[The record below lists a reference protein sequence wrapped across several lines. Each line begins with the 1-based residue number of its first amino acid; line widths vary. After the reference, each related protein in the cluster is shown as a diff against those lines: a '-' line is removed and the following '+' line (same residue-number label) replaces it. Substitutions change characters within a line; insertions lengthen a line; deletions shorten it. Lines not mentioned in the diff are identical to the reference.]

1 MRVSGVASRDADC
14 PAPRHSFTRTHRDD
28 DDDDVDRDR
37 DDDDDD
43 DDRATPRRVVA
54 TPRREDEA
62 RTRRGST
69 ETDDA
74 RVDVVG

>member
-43 DDRATPRRVVA
+43 DRATPRRVVA

-74 RVDVVG
+74 LVDVVG